1 MTYFILNIG
10 LALVWMLVTG
20 QFTPSNLL
28 VGFVVGYTTLFLTR
42 RVIGPS
48 AYFGKVRQVLSF
60 LIFFLRELIDANVRV
75 AIDVLTPAPRMQPR
89 VLAVPLDARSDLE
102 ITLLANLVS
111 LTPGTLS
118 LDISSDRR
126 TLYIHA
132 MYARDEAAVRRQI
145 KEGME
150 RRVLMLVRR
159 GSRND
164 TSPLEGDTKHAD

>member
-1 MTYFILNIG
+1 MTYFILDIG
-10 LALVWMLVTG
+10 LALIWMLVTG
-20 QFTPSNLL
+20 QFTPANLL
-28 VGFVVGYTTLFLTR
+28 VGFVVGYITLFLVR

-48 AYFGKVRQVLSF
+48 AYFGKVWQVLSF
-60 LIFFLRELIDANVRV
+60 LIFFLRELIEANVRV
-75 AIDVLTPAPRMQPR
+75 AIDVLTPGPRMQPR
-89 VLAVPLDARSDLE
+89 VMSVPLDARSDLE

-132 MYARDEAAVRRQI
+132 MYALDEEAVRRQI

-150 RRVLMLVRR
+150 QRVLMLVRR
-159 GSRND
+159 GSRYD
-164 TSPLEGDTKHAD
+164 SSPLEGGGEDAT